1 MPSKKPDDRQQAK
14 NSKKTV
20 NYSKRHLQLKTTDWY
35 SEAAE
40 KIGITSTRAACPSSK
55 MYLAWESGG
64 R

>member
-1 MPSKKPDDRQQAK
+1 MPSKKLDDRQQAK
-14 NSKKTV
+14 KSEKTV
-20 NYSKRHLQLKTTDWY
+20 NHSRRHLQLKTTDWY
-35 SEAAE
+35 SGAAK